1 MGREFFI
8 FSAGGT
14 VTNSAPGTS
23 VTLGVGVDDTP
34 GLNDRDTT
42 FYGVLQDVGTGQ
54 IGLAKLGDD
63 MLTLS
68 GSNTYSGQTLVED
81 GTITVASGGSICNSA
96 VELAGGQVIDGPSA
110 TSVAT
115 TVTLTSSTGDPTNPS
130 VYGDSVTFTATVSPT
145 NSGYGTPT
153 DSVVFYD
160 EATGSE
166 SDPITLDTNGCATW
180 TPSSPLGAG
189 DHYIVATY
197 TSNSNTFVGGTVGE
211 FDQTVNPAGTT
222 TTVSI
227 ADTTNTQDGS
237 NPGDGDQFTITA
249 TVSPTTTGGAVPAV
263 DENNNPETVDF
274 YDTVTGQYLGQ
285 GNLVP
290 KNDGSGAA
298 TATWTGY
305 AENWNGFPGDT
316 PSYNLGVGG
325 YSIIAVYSGDA
336 NFTGSQSSGTAMN
349 VVGDPI
355 SITNAVVGDYFCY
368 SVVYEGDDGV
378 LEGDVCGLDGAGYT
392 LNVNWGDGQG
402 GSSDTQTFSF
412 PKGGAFSVCHYYSAQ
427 RRRGGRHANGQR
439 HRDRYRQRRPKCNDD
454 PHRNH

>member
-1 MGREFFI
+1 M
-8 FSAGGT
+8 
-14 VTNSAPGTS
+14 
-23 VTLGVGVDDTP
+23 
-34 GLNDRDTT
+34 
-42 FYGVLQDVGTGQ
+42 
-54 IGLAKLGDD
+54 
-63 MLTLS
+63 
-68 GSNTYSGQTLVED
+68 
-81 GTITVASGGSICNSA
+81 
-96 VELAGGQVIDGPSA
+96 ELAGGQVIDGPSA

-237 NPGDGDQFTITA
+237 NPGYGNQFTITA

-263 DENNNPETVDF
+263 DENNNPKTVDF

-290 KNDGSGAA
+290 KNDGSGRPRPPGPG
-298 TATWTGY
+298 TRKTGTVS
-305 AENWNGFPGDT
+305 PGT
-316 PSYNLGVGG
+316 RSYNLGVGG

-349 VVGDPI
+349 VVGDRFRSPTRWSAI
-355 SITNAVVGDYFCY
+355 IFVTASCTKA
-368 SVVYEGDDGV
+368 
-378 LEGDVCGLDGAGYT
+378 T
-392 LNVNWGDGQG
+392 M
-402 GSSDTQTFSF
+402 
-412 PKGGAFSVCHYYSAQ
+412 AFWRVTSAASTGPGT
-427 RRRGGRHANGQR
+427 RST
-439 HRDRYRQRRPKCNDD
+439 
-454 PHRNH
+454 

>member
-153 DSVVFYD
+153 GSVVFYD
-160 EATGSE
+160 EA
-166 SDPITLDTNGCATW
+166 
-180 TPSSPLGAG
+180 
-189 DHYIVATY
+189 
-197 TSNSNTFVGGTVGE
+197 
-211 FDQTVNPAGTT
+211 
-222 TTVSI
+222 
-227 ADTTNTQDGS
+227 
-237 NPGDGDQFTITA
+237 
-249 TVSPTTTGGAVPAV
+249 
-263 DENNNPETVDF
+263 
-274 YDTVTGQYLGQ
+274 
-285 GNLVP
+285 
-290 KNDGSGAA
+290 SGA
-298 TATWTGY
+298 
-305 AENWNGFPGDT
+305 EIR
-316 PSYNLGVGG
+316 S
-325 YSIIAVYSGDA
+325 
-336 NFTGSQSSGTAMN
+336 
-349 VVGDPI
+349 
-355 SITNAVVGDYFCY
+355 
-368 SVVYEGDDGV
+368 
-378 LEGDVCGLDGAGYT
+378 
-392 LNVNWGDGQG
+392 
-402 GSSDTQTFSF
+402 
-412 PKGGAFSVCHYYSAQ
+412 
-427 RRRGGRHANGQR
+427 
-439 HRDRYRQRRPKCNDD
+439 
-454 PHRNH
+454 NHP